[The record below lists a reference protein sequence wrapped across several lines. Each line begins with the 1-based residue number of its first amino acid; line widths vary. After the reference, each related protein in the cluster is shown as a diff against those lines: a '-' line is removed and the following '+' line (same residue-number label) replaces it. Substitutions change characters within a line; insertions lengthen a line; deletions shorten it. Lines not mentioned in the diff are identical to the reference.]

1 MNHHALKWGTF
12 MSDNHAKAY
21 ATILEAAEYL
31 NVSADTVRRLIYSKR
46 LEAYK
51 VGRVI
56 RIPWAAL
63 TAALEPVVA

>member
-1 MNHHALKWGTF
+1 MKKHQKQVHT
-12 MSDNHAKAY
+12 SAY
-21 ATILEAAEYL
+21 ATIPEAAEHL
-31 NVSADTVRRLIYSKR
+31 NVSTDTIRRMIYSKR

-63 TAALEPVVA
+63 EAALIPAVA